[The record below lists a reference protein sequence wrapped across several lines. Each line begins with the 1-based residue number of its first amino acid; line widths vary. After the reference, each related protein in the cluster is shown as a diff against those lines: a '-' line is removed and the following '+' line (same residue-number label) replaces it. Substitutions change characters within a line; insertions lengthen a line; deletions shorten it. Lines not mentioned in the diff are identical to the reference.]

1 MPDLITNKEDAT
13 VSDTVFMIWWEN
25 EGQKQLLREKQR
37 LEREKTRKG
46 MIKEIYVSKWRVT
59 IAWFLRGSVWEIE
72 GQNKMILEGKTQA
85 F

>member
-1 MPDLITNKEDAT
+1 MPDLITNKEDAM
-13 VSDTVFMIWWEN
+13 VSETVFTIWWEN

>member
-13 VSDTVFMIWWEN
+13 VSETVFMIWWEN

>member
-1 MPDLITNKEDAT
+1 MSE
-13 VSDTVFMIWWEN
+13 TVFMIWWEN

>member
-1 MPDLITNKEDAT
+1 MPDLITNKEDAM
-13 VSDTVFMIWWEN
+13 VSETVFMIWWEN

>member
-13 VSDTVFMIWWEN
+13 VSETVFMIWWEN

-46 MIKEIYVSKWRVT
+46 MIKEICVSKWRVT
-59 IAWFLRGSVWEIE
+59 IAWFLGGRVREIK
-72 GQNKMILEGKTQA
+72 GQNKMILEGKSRA

>member
-1 MPDLITNKEDAT
+1 MPDLITNKEDAM
-13 VSDTVFMIWWEN
+13 VSETVFMIWWEN
-25 EGQKQLLREKQR
+25 EGQKQLLRE
-37 LEREKTRKG
+37 
-46 MIKEIYVSKWRVT
+46 IKEIYVSKWRVT

>member
-13 VSDTVFMIWWEN
+13 VSETVFMIWWEN

-72 GQNKMILEGKTQA
+72 GQNKMILEGKVQY
-85 F
+85 